1 MQMKS
6 KNSLLRRIRLPLSQA
21 TKVTA
26 AKRASAAMAMSPPS
40 RGFGRLISGFSI
52 LIGCAGMLSAQP
64 SPVSVTPSSGSGGTQ
79 VFTVVVNDTNGGA
92 DISEVDMYVM
102 SGVKPGSSSGWSAH
116 ECIVRYQRASGTVG
130 LVVDGGGAFGVSV
143 VSPGVASNSQC
154 SIFGSGSSGTV
165 SGNTLTVKFNITFDG
180 SVFSGAKQIYLAAGN
195 NAGQWSTNYQQ
206 QFGSWTIPALPAVPT
221 PVSISPASG
230 NSEAQTFTATFTDTN
245 GASNIQQAEM
255 YIMNN
260 VVPGSVSGWSGHEC
274 IVRLDPGTNNMY
286 LVVDGGGSYAGPVT
300 LGSNSVVQ
308 NSQCTLA
315 AFDSSKSLSGN
326 TLTVNF
332 AVFFNTTNFHG
343 AKQLYLI
350 GQNAAGDYSSNY
362 QNQLASFTVPQLT
375 QESCSISMS
384 PNPTTLLSI
393 DYYDE
398 TYDPPLLVQQ
408 SLGAA
413 DTTADSPAFAC
424 WQLAY
429 AAVFTLPLEL
439 ADVSGPT
446 LVQGPNFET
455 DFTWIDDGSRSCLDP
470 DACYPFVA
478 PGELAVAGI
487 DVTTG
492 ALLNG
497 NATIALTVF
506 SSFIN

>member
-1 MQMKS
+1 MRTHS
-6 KNSLLRRIRLPLSQA
+6 NNSLLRRFRLPLSQA
-21 TKVTA
+21 TRA
-26 AKRASAAMAMSPPS
+26 AARQIF
-40 RGFGRLISGFSI
+40 RRLFTSIAI
-52 LIGCAGMLSAQP
+52 LIGCVGLANAQP
-64 SPVSVTPSSGSGGTQ
+64 APVSVTPSSGSGGSQ
-79 VFTVVVNDTNGGA
+79 VFTVVVTDTHGA
-92 DISEVDMYVM
+92 TDISEVDMYVM
-102 SGVKPGSSSGWSAH
+102 SGVKPGSVSGWSAH
-116 ECIVRYQRASGTVG
+116 ECIVRFQRAAGTVG
-130 LVVDGGGAFGVSV
+130 LVVDAGGAFGVSAAAG
-143 VSPGVASNSQC
+143 GVASNSQC
-154 SIFGSGSSGTV
+154 TIFGTGSSATA

-180 SVFSGAKQIYLAAGN
+180 SVFNGAKQIYLAAGN
-195 NAGQWSTNYQQ
+195 NAGQWSTNFQQ

-221 PVSISPASG
+221 PVSISPSSG
-230 NSEAQTFTATFTDTN
+230 NSEAQTFTATFTDPN

-255 YIMNN
+255 YVMNN
-260 VVPGSVSGWSGHEC
+260 VVPGSVSGWSGHRC
-274 IVRLDPGTNNMY
+274 IVRLDPGANNLY

-326 TLTVNF
+326 TLTVKF
-332 AVFFNTTNFHG
+332 AIFFNTTNYNG

-350 GQNAAGDYSSNY
+350 GQNAAGDYSTNY
-362 QNQLASFTVPQLT
+362 QNQLASFTVPSLT
-375 QESCSISMS
+375 QQGCSISVS

-398 TYDPPLLVQQ
+398 TFDPPLLVQQ

-424 WQLAY
+424 WQLAFG
-429 AAVFTLPLEL
+429 AVFTLPLEL

-455 DFTWIDDGSRSCLDP
+455 DYTWIDEGSRSCLDP
-470 DACYPFVA
+470 DLCYPFVA
-478 PGELAVAGI
+478 AGELSVAGI
-487 DVTTG
+487 DVTNGT
-492 ALLNG
+492 LLDG
-497 NATIALTVF
+497 NASIALTVF